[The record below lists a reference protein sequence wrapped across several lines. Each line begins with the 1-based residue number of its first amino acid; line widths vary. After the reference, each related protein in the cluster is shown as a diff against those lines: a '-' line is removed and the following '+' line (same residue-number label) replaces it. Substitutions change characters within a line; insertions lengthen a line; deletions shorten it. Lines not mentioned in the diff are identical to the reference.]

1 MKRIRRQWGFLRSLL
16 EDAQQN
22 HRRDVLRH
30 ANADQINAVSELV
43 MNTLKKRVPVTP
55 DVVAR
60 LKKHKRVLREV
71 AKRSHSVKKRRALL
85 LGQKGR
91 GLWQALG
98 RVCRCLTR

>member
-16 EDAQQN
+16 EDAQQS

-30 ANADQINAVSELV
+30 ANADRINAVSELV

-71 AKRSHSVKKRRALL
+71 AKHSHSMKKHRALL
-85 LGQKGR
+85 LGQKK
-91 GLWQALG
+91 LSDAC
-98 RVCRCLTR
+98 VDV